1 MAYGG
6 TRLWTGKVVTPQ
18 CQFQRLKLSNFS
30 PEKLYSLLQQ
40 CLPQRCALCA
50 GASAGEIICPA
61 CAVHL
66 PRLGPACP
74 VCALPAPEGLTCPRC
89 RHHPPPWT
97 RAHAAFI
104 YAFPVDRL
112 VQALKYRGELAL
124 AGWFGRTLADVLR
137 ADAELPDSVVA
148 VPLAPP
154 RQRERGFN
162 QAREIAR
169 VTAHHLH
176 LPCIDSLARLRS
188 TTPQAALPWEARAAN
203 VRGSFACTRDVR
215 GARLA
220 LVDDVMT
227 TGATLRAAAL
237 ALRDAGAARVD
248 IWVVARTL

>member
-6 TRLWTGKVVTPQ
+6 TRLCTGKVAVPQ
-18 CQFQRLKLSNFS
+18 CRFQRLKLSNFS
-30 PEKLYSLLQQ
+30 PEKLYSLLQR

-50 GASAGEIICPA
+50 GSSAGEVICPA
-61 CAVHL
+61 CTRQL
-66 PRLGPACP
+66 PRLGAACP
-74 VCALPAPEGLTCPRC
+74 VCALPTPKAGTCLRC
-89 RHHPPPWT
+89 LRHPPPWT
-97 RAHAAFI
+97 CAHAAFT
-104 YAFPVDRL
+104 YAFPIDRL
-112 VQALKYRGELAL
+112 VHALKYRGELAL
-124 AGWFGRTLADVLR
+124 AGWFGKTLADVLC
-137 ADAELPDSVVA
+137 ASAELPDTLVA
-148 VPLAPP
+148 VPLAPA

-169 VTAHHLH
+169 TTAHHLR
-176 LPCIDSLARLRS
+176 LPCVDALTRLRS
-188 TTPQAALPWEARAAN
+188 TTPQAALPWDARAAN

-220 LVDDVMT
+220 LLDDVMT